1 MSAASVISLCGG
13 IALFL
18 FGMNL
23 MGEGLKKVAGNKME
37 LILFRL
43 SSTPLKG
50 LLLGAGVAA
59 VIQSSSATSV
69 MVVGFVNSGIMKL
82 AQAIAVIIGSIIGTS
97 VTGWIICLS
106 AVSGSG
112 WISLL
117 STSSLSAIVAVAG
130 ILMRMF
136 SKSSQKKHIGDILLG
151 FTVLMYGIQSMSSAV
166 SPLRESEAFIA
177 FMTDFSN
184 PVLGILAGAVFA
196 AVLQSASAAVGIL
209 QTLSMTGVIT
219 FEVAFPILLGISIG
233 ASVPVLLSA
242 IGAKTAG
249 RRSAWAYLIVSVFS
263 SVLIGAVYYIANGI
277 AHFGF
282 SSEIMSPVSVAAVN
296 TVFRAVSGL
305 ALLPLISFI
314 AMILTRFIRESEKE
328 AAADDLF
335 ARLDERF
342 LLHPALAVEQS
353 RVTVN
358 AMAETARENLLNA
371 ISLIGDYSEAGFGAV
386 GEAEEL
392 VDRFEDKIGTY
403 LLKLNSAELT
413 PEQNER
419 VSEYLH
425 TLSDFERI
433 SDHAQNV
440 AESAKEL
447 HDKGI
452 SFSENAKHEMETLC
466 AAIKEILT
474 ISVDA
479 FINGDDEAQYGVEPL
494 EECIDT
500 MCDTMKLNHTERMQ
514 RGTCTMSQGFVFN
527 DLITDFERV
536 ADHCSNIA
544 VAMIE
549 ITGDSFATHSYI
561 EDLKQIHSHNF
572 DELLNAYC
580 EKYKF

>member
-1 MSAASVISLCGG
+1 MNAASVISLCGG

-18 FGMNL
+18 FGMSL

-50 LLLGAGVAA
+50 LLLGAGVTA

-106 AVSGSG
+106 SVSGSG

-117 STSSLSAIVAVAG
+117 STATLSAAVAVAG
-130 ILMRMF
+130 IALRMF
-136 SKSSQKKHIGDILLG
+136 SKSTQKKHVGDILLG
-151 FTVLMYGIQSMSSAV
+151 FAVLMYGIQAMSSAV
-166 SPLRESEAFIA
+166 SPLRESEAFVS
-177 FMTDFSN
+177 FMTGFSN
-184 PVLGILAGAVFA
+184 PVFGILAGAAFA

-209 QTLSMTGVIT
+209 QTLSTTGAIS
-219 FEVAFPILLGISIG
+219 FDVAFPILLGISIG

-249 RRSAWAYLIVSVFS
+249 RRSAWAYLAVSLFS
-263 SVLIGAVYYIANGI
+263 SLIAGAVYYIADGI
-277 AHFGF
+277 LYFGF
-282 SSEIMSPVSVAAVN
+282 GAEVMSPVSIAAVN
-296 TVFRAVSGL
+296 TLFRAVTGIV
-305 ALLPLISFI
+305 LLPLISL
-314 AMILTRFIRESEKE
+314 MEKLLTSFIRESEKE

-335 ARLDERF
+335 ARLDDRF
-342 LLHPALAVEQS
+342 LAHPALAVEQS
-353 RVTVN
+353 GVIVN
-358 AMAETARENLLNA
+358 AMAETARNNLFDA
-371 ISLIGDYSEAGFGAV
+371 ISLITDYSDEGFEAIT
-386 GEAEEL
+386 EAEEL

-403 LLKLNSAELT
+403 LLKLNSVELT
-413 PEQNER
+413 LAQNER

-433 SDHAQNV
+433 SDHALNV
-440 AESAKEL
+440 AESAREL

-452 SFSENAKHEMETLC
+452 AFSEDARHEMSTLC

-479 FINGDDEAQYGVEPL
+479 FISGNDEAQYSVEPL
-494 EECIDT
+494 EECIDA
-500 MCDTMKLNHTERMQ
+500 MCDRMKLNHTERMQ
-514 RGTCTMSQGFVFN
+514 QGKCTMPQGFVFN
-527 DLITDFERV
+527 DLITDLERV

-549 ITGDSFATHSYI
+549 ITSDSFATHSCL
-561 EDLKQIHSHNF
+561 ENLKQIHSRNF
-572 DELLNAYC
+572 SGLLGEYC
-580 EKYKF
+580 EKYRF